1 MTGERVR
8 IIDGGSIWHV
18 VGVIDGLATLRHPTE
33 RHNCPGHRLH
43 GKPGEVFAPY
53 AQLIPVDSRTL
64 STGAPGEVAARSEAV
79 QPAPG
84 AEPAPTEAT
93 DRETVVRPSSAPPS
107 VGAATVG
114 HRGARNTD
122 PDTSL
127 EAAESI
133 TDEARRH
140 VYDQIIR
147 IIFEH
152 GPQTDWQLG
161 QKLGLLAT
169 SAGKRR
175 GELRDMGLV
184 EQTEFRGP
192 TSTGPKR
199 AWRYGLT
206 AAGEREAAA

>member
-33 RHNCPGHRLH
+33 RHDCPGHRLH

-53 AQLIPVDSRTL
+53 AQLIPVAGL
-64 STGAPGEVAARSEAV
+64 AAAAGAPGEVAARSEAV

-84 AEPAPTEAT
+84 AEPAPTEA
-93 DRETVVRPSSAPPS
+93 APPS

-199 AWRYGLT
+199 AWRHGLT
-206 AAGEREAAA
+206 VAGEREAAA